1 MKDGVARSTGASGLL
16 AQIDEL
22 FGDEL
27 QSVEQIFADELKSWH
42 PFVNDVL
49 GHMTR
54 FRGKRLRPIL
64 LLLSAKACGSVTHD
78 HLVLSAVVEM
88 IHTATL
94 VHDDVLDDAE
104 IRRHVATI
112 NSRWN
117 NETSVLLG
125 DYLFTH
131 AFHLASGLESTLAC
145 RLIGRSTNIVCEGE
159 LAQIHERGNHAL
171 SETQYLEI
179 IEGKT
184 AELCAVCCQLG
195 AHFADAGEVIT
206 ASLREYGRCLGIAFQ
221 IADDLLDVLGNEDET
236 GKSLG
241 SDLKKE
247 KLTLPLIRLLEQSP
261 PDDAA
266 VIRRLLADP
275 SEQSRVRLQKY
286 VAQSDAIEYAFARAN
301 EFALAARQQLAGVP
315 DSAAKRLLEE
325 ITEFAT
331 QRTW

>member
-1 MKDGVARSTGASGLL
+1 MKDGVAGSTGTNGLL
-16 AQIDEL
+16 LQIDEL
-22 FGDEL
+22 FAAEL
-27 QSVEQIFADELKSWH
+27 RQVEQIFADELKSWR

-49 GHMTR
+49 EHMTR

-64 LLLSAKACGSVTHD
+64 LLLSAKACGEVAHD

-145 RLIGRSTNIVCEGE
+145 RLIGHSTNLVCEGE
-159 LAQIHERGNHAL
+159 LAQIHERGNHDLTEA
-171 SETQYLEI
+171 QYLDI

-184 AELCAVCCQLG
+184 AELCAICCQLG
-195 AHFADAGEVIT
+195 AHFAGADEQRT
-206 ASLREYGRCLGIAFQ
+206 AALREYGRCLGIAFQ

-241 SDLKKE
+241 SDLQKE
-247 KLTLPLIRLLEQSP
+247 KLTLPLIRLLDQASEEDAVEIRGLLSQ
-261 PDDAA
+261 PDEANQA
-266 VIRRLLADP
+266 
-275 SEQSRVRLQKY
+275 RLQKF
-286 VAQSDAIEYAFARAN
+286 VANSDAIEYAFARGH
-301 EFALAARQQLAGVP
+301 EFAQTARAQLAGLP
-315 DSAAKRLLEE
+315 DSTAKRLLEE

-331 QRTW
+331 QRTA

>member
-1 MKDGVARSTGASGLL
+1 MNEGVAGPKGSADLL
-16 AQIDEL
+16 AHVENLLGAEL
-22 FGDEL
+22 G
-27 QSVEQIFADELKSWH
+27 QVEEIFAEELKSWH

-64 LLLSAKACGSVTHD
+64 LLLSAKACGEVTHD
-78 HLVLSAVVEM
+78 HLVLAAVVEM

-94 VHDDVLDDAE
+94 VHDDVLDEAE

-117 NETSVLLG
+117 TETSVLLG

-145 RLIGRSTNIVCEGE
+145 RLIGHSTNLVCEGE

-171 SETQYLEI
+171 TEEQYFEI

-184 AELCAVCCQLG
+184 AELCAICCHMG
-195 AHFADAGEVIT
+195 AHFADSGEANT
-206 ASLREYGRCLGIAFQ
+206 AALREYGRCLGIAFQ
-221 IADDLLDVLGNEDET
+221 IADDLLDVLGDEEET

-241 SDLKKE
+241 TDFEKE
-247 KLTLPLIRLLEQSP
+247 KLTLPLIRLLAQSTP
-261 PDDAA
+261 EDAA
-266 VIRRLLADP
+266 EIRGLLAEP
-275 SEQSRVRLQKY
+275 NETSRARLRQF
-286 VAQSDAIEYAFARAN
+286 VDQSDAIEYAFTRAN
-301 EFALAARQQLAGVP
+301 EFALTARQQLACLA
-315 DSAAKRLLEE
+315 DSPSKRLLEV